1 MVRSHD
7 NDRRSSHGLSLRD
20 PFSLSAWKSVHPP
33 GVAIC
38 TDARSVRTPL
48 AGFHSPGCPLVLGI
62 LSLVERRLYLL
73 RFKRRNP
80 MPALAPKS
88 AVRDQTVAPDV
99 ATEVPPW
106 IARASRTQPTSKLP
120 ERRRR
125 TLSRQPFWLLPV
137 GLGMILMLGIV
148 IVGSVVLG
156 WAQTVS
162 DDLHYGRPRTFQM
175 DAFVGHETGSTP
187 SHFIA
192 LNLQGQI
199 EIIELPGG
207 DATHA
212 RMYVGPHIYGPG
224 ADLVPVTVRFVEGVQ
239 PHHPDMLILFQNT
252 QVVFHNAG
260 GTFAPAPHT

>member
-99 ATEVPPW
+99 ATEVPSW
-106 IARASRTQPTSKLP
+106 IARASRTKAPRSSP
-120 ERRRR
+120 VPRRFIPG
-125 TLSRQPFWLLPV
+125 SRLGLVPI
-137 GLGMILMLGIV
+137 GLGMLLMLFIV
-148 IVGSVVLG
+148 VAGSGLVGWV
-156 WAQTVS
+156 QTAS

-175 DAFVGHETGSTP
+175 DA
-187 SHFIA
+187 
-192 LNLQGQI
+192 
-199 EIIELPGG
+199 
-207 DATHA
+207 
-212 RMYVGPHIYGPG
+212 
-224 ADLVPVTVRFVEGVQ
+224 
-239 PHHPDMLILFQNT
+239 
-252 QVVFHNAG
+252 
-260 GTFAPAPHT
+260 

>member
-1 MVRSHD
+1 
-7 NDRRSSHGLSLRD
+7 
-20 PFSLSAWKSVHPP
+20 
-33 GVAIC
+33 
-38 TDARSVRTPL
+38 
-48 AGFHSPGCPLVLGI
+48 
-62 LSLVERRLYLL
+62 
-73 RFKRRNP
+73 

-88 AVRDQTVAPDV
+88 AVRSRPVAPDV

-106 IARASRTQPTSKLP
+106 MARASRTKATRPSP
-120 ERRRR
+120 EPFR
-125 TLSRQPFWLLPV
+125 LISGSRLGLVPL
-137 GLGMILMLGIV
+137 GLGMILMLFIV
-148 IVGSVVLG
+148 IAGSVVLG
-156 WAQTVS
+156 WVQTAS

-175 DAFVGHETGSTP
+175 DAFVGHETGRVP

-224 ADLVPVTVRFVEGVQ
+224 ADLVPVTLRFVEGAQ

-252 QVVFHNAG
+252 QVVFRNVN
-260 GTFAPAPHT
+260 GTFAPATHT